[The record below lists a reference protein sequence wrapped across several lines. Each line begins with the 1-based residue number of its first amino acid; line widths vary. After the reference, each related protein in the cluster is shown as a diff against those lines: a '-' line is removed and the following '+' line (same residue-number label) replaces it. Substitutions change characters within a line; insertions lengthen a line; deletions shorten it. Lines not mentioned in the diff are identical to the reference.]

1 MKEAEDHNDIIVE
14 DFHDT
19 YLNLTIKTTYLLKW
33 LGGAS
38 NCSRAKFVLK
48 VENVAFHQSIYLLLS
63 PSYVCRLTMTCL

>member
-33 LGGAS
+33 LGGGS

-48 VENVAFHQSIYLLLS
+48 VENVAFHLS
-63 PSYVCRLTMTCL
+63 PHVTIDVCRLTMTCL

>member
-48 VENVAFHQSIYLLLS
+48 VENVAFLSI
-63 PSYVCRLTMTCL
+63 

>member
-48 VENVAFHQSIYLLLS
+48 VGNVAFHLILNSYLSIYLLVS
-63 PSYVCRLTMTCL
+63 KDYVD

>member
-48 VENVAFHQSIYLLLS
+48 VENVAFHLNTIHLC
-63 PSYVCRLTMTCL
+63 PCVTIDCNPMFAG

>member
-48 VENVAFHQSIYLLLS
+48 VGMLLS
-63 PSYVCRLTMTCL
+63 ISPSISSCHNPMFAG